1 MKPKHIFHEITARF
15 QTTGSCGHL
24 IMRGDAIGY
33 DRAGMRT
40 RCEACWRNMKERA
53 AKREHRGMMEGMR
66 VG

>member
-1 MKPKHIFHEITARF
+1 MKTQHSFKEITARF

-24 IMRGDAIGY
+24 IMRDDVIGY

-40 RCEACWRNMKERA
+40 RCETCWRNMKERA
-53 AKREHRGMMEGMR
+53 ARGEQRGMMEGMR